1 MHTTTHIDAR
11 MNQRGIR
18 KELVSL
24 ALDLGRIEGN
34 RYVLDTK
41 TIRAEMC
48 ELRRKLKFLDDA
60 ERKGGVIVV
69 AVGESLVTTYRA
81 DSLCRPGAKTIN
93 S

>member
-1 MHTTTHIDAR
+1 MHTTSHIDAR

-24 ALDLGRIEGN
+24 ALDLGRIEGD

-48 ELRRKLKFLDDA
+48 ELRLKLKFLNDA
-60 ERKGGVIVV
+60 ERKGGVVVV
-69 AVGESLVTTYRA
+69 AAGGSLVTTYRA
-81 DSLCRPGAKTIN
+81 DSFCRPAPKTIN

>member
-24 ALDLGRIEGN
+24 ALDLGRIEGDQ
-34 RYVLDTK
+34 YILDAK

-48 ELRRKLKFLDDA
+48 DLRRKLKFLDDA

-69 AVGESLVTTYRA
+69 AAGNNLITTYRA
-81 DSLCRPGAKTIN
+81 DSFRRPNSKTIN

>member
-1 MHTTTHIDAR
+1 MHSTAHIDAR

-24 ALDLGRIEGN
+24 ALDLGHIEGD
-34 RYVLDTK
+34 RYVLDAK

-60 ERKGGVIVV
+60 ERKGGVVVV
-69 AVGESLVTTYRA
+69 AAGDSLVTAYRA
-81 DSLCRPGAKTIN
+81 DSFRRPGANTIN

>member
-1 MHTTTHIDAR
+1 MHTTTHIEAR
-11 MNQRGIR
+11 MNQRSIR

-24 ALDLGRIEGN
+24 ALDLGRIEGD

-60 ERKGGVIVV
+60 DRKGGVVVV
-69 AVGESLVTTYRA
+69 AAGGSLVTTYRA
-81 DSLCRPGAKTIN
+81 ESFRRPRTRTIN

>member
-24 ALDLGRIEGN
+24 AIDLGRIEGD

-41 TIRAEMC
+41 TIRAEMY

-60 ERKGGVIVV
+60 ERKGGVVV
-69 AVGESLVTTYRA
+69 VTAGDSLVTTYRA
-81 DSLCRPGAKTIN
+81 DSFCRPGTKTIN

>member
-1 MHTTTHIDAR
+1 

-24 ALDLGRIEGN
+24 AIDLGRIEGD
-34 RYVLDTK
+34 RYVLDSK

-60 ERKGGVIVV
+60 DRKGGVVVV
-69 AVGESLVTTYRA
+69 AAGDTLVTTYRA
-81 DSLCRPGAKTIN
+81 DSFCRPTSKIIN

>member
-1 MHTTTHIDAR
+1 MHSTAHIDVR

-24 ALDLGRIEGN
+24 ALDLGRIEGD
-34 RYVLDTK
+34 RHVLDTK

-60 ERKGGVIVV
+60 ERKGGVVVV
-69 AVGESLVTTYRA
+69 AAGDSLVTAYRA
-81 DSLCRPGAKTIN
+81 DSFRRPGANTIN

>member
-18 KELVSL
+18 KELVCL
-24 ALDLGRIEGN
+24 ALDLGRIEGD

-41 TIRAEMC
+41 IIRAEMF

-60 ERKGGVIVV
+60 ERKGGVVVV
-69 AVGESLVTTYRA
+69 AQGDSLVTTYRT
-81 DSLCRPGAKTIN
+81 DSLCWSSAKKIN

>member
-24 ALDLGRIEGN
+24 AIDLGRIEGD

-60 ERKGGVIVV
+60 ERKGGVVVV
-69 AVGESLVTTYRA
+69 AAGDSLVTTYRG

>member
-24 ALDLGRIEGN
+24 ALDLGRIEGD

-60 ERKGGVIVV
+60 ERKGGVVVV
-69 AVGESLVTTYRA
+69 AAGESLITTYRA
-81 DSLCRPGAKTIN
+81 DSFVRPGTKTIN

>member
-24 ALDLGRIEGN
+24 ALDLGRIEGD

-41 TIRAEMC
+41 TIRAEMS

-60 ERKGGVIVV
+60 DRKGGVVVV
-69 AVGESLVTTYRA
+69 AAGDSLVTTYRA
-81 DSLCRPGAKTIN
+81 DSFCRTTTKTIN

>member
-1 MHTTTHIDAR
+1 MHSTTHIDAR

-24 ALDLGRIEGN
+24 ALDLGRIEGD

-60 ERKGGVIVV
+60 ERKGGVVVV
-69 AVGESLVTTYRA
+69 AAGDSLVTAYRA
-81 DSLCRPGAKTIN
+81 DSFCRPGAKTIN

>member
-1 MHTTTHIDAR
+1 

-18 KELVSL
+18 KELVGL
-24 ALDLGRIEGN
+24 ALDLGRIEGD

-69 AVGESLVTTYRA
+69 AASDSLVTTYRA
-81 DSLCRPGAKTIN
+81 EKFCRPGTKTIN

>member
-1 MHTTTHIDAR
+1 MHTTAHIDAR

-18 KELVSL
+18 KELVGL
-24 ALDLGRIEGN
+24 ALDLGRIEGD

-41 TIRAEMC
+41 IIRAEMC
-48 ELRRKLKFLDDA
+48 AMRRKLKFLDDA

-69 AVGESLVTTYRA
+69 AAGDSLVTTYRA
-81 DSLCRPGAKTIN
+81 DSFCRSGAKTIN

>member
-1 MHTTTHIDAR
+1 MQNTTHIDAR

-24 ALDLGRIEGN
+24 ALDLGRIEGD

-48 ELRRKLKFLDDA
+48 VLRRKLKYLDDA

-69 AVGESLVTTYRA
+69 AAGDNLVTTYRA
-81 DSLCRPGAKTIN
+81 DSFCRSGAKTIN
-93 S
+93 F

>member
-1 MHTTTHIDAR
+1 MHTTTHIDVR

-24 ALDLGRIEGN
+24 ALDLGRIEGD

-48 ELRRKLKFLDDA
+48 ELRRKLKFLGDA
-60 ERKGGVIVV
+60 ERKGGVVVV
-69 AVGESLVTTYRA
+69 AAGDSLVTTYRA
-81 DSLCRPGAKTIN
+81 DGFNRPSATTIN

>member
-18 KELVSL
+18 KELVCL
-24 ALDLGRIEGN
+24 ALDLGRIEGD

-41 TIRAEMC
+41 IIRAEMF

-60 ERKGGVIVV
+60 ERKGGVVVV
-69 AVGESLVTTYRA
+69 AQGDSLVTTYRT
-81 DSLCRPGAKTIN
+81 DSFCRSSAKKIN

>member
-1 MHTTTHIDAR
+1 MHSTTHIDAR

-24 ALDLGRIEGN
+24 ALDLGHIEGD
-34 RYVLDTK
+34 RYVLDAK

-60 ERKGGVIVV
+60 ERKGGVVVV
-69 AVGESLVTTYRA
+69 AAGDSLVTAYRA
-81 DSLCRPGAKTIN
+81 DSFRRPGANTIN

>member
-1 MHTTTHIDAR
+1 MQTTTHIDAR
-11 MNQRGIR
+11 MNKRGIR

-24 ALDLGRIEGN
+24 ALDLGRIEGD

-60 ERKGGVIVV
+60 DRKGGVVVV
-69 AVGESLVTTYRA
+69 AAGGSLVTTYRA
-81 DSLCRPGAKTIN
+81 ESFCRPRTKAIN

>member
-1 MHTTTHIDAR
+1 MQSTTHIDAR

-24 ALDLGRIEGN
+24 ALDLGRIEGD

-41 TIRAEMC
+41 TTRAEMY

-60 ERKGGVIVV
+60 ERKGGVVVV
-69 AVGESLVTTYRA
+69 AAGDSLVTTYRA
-81 DSLCRPGAKTIN
+81 DSFCRPGAKTIN

>member
-1 MHTTTHIDAR
+1 MHSTAHIDAR

-24 ALDLGRIEGN
+24 ALDLGHIEGDQ
-34 RYVLDTK
+34 YVLDAK

-60 ERKGGVIVV
+60 ERKGGVVVV
-69 AVGESLVTTYRA
+69 AAGDSLVTAYRA
-81 DSLCRPGAKTIN
+81 DSFRRPGANTIN

>member
-24 ALDLGRIEGN
+24 ALDLGRIEGD

-41 TIRAEMC
+41 TIRAEMS

-60 ERKGGVIVV
+60 ERKGGVVVV
-69 AVGESLVTTYRA
+69 AAGDSLVTTYRA
-81 DSLCRPGAKTIN
+81 DSFCRPSTKTIN

>member
-1 MHTTTHIDAR
+1 MHTTAHIDAR

-24 ALDLGRIEGN
+24 ALDLGRIEGD

-41 TIRAEMC
+41 TIRAEMS

-60 ERKGGVIVV
+60 DRKGGVVVV
-69 AVGESLVTTYRA
+69 AAGDSLVTTYRA
-81 DSLCRPGAKTIN
+81 ESFCRAMTKTIN

>member
-1 MHTTTHIDAR
+1 MHSTSHIDAR

-24 ALDLGRIEGN
+24 ALDLGHIEGD
-34 RYVLDTK
+34 RYVLDAK

-60 ERKGGVIVV
+60 ERKGGVVVV
-69 AVGESLVTTYRA
+69 AAGDSLVTAYRA
-81 DSLCRPGAKTIN
+81 DSFRRPGANTIN

>member
-1 MHTTTHIDAR
+1 MHTTTHIDVR

-24 ALDLGRIEGN
+24 ALDLGRIEGD

-60 ERKGGVIVV
+60 ERKGGVVVV
-69 AVGESLVTTYRA
+69 AAGDYLVTTYRA
-81 DSLCRPGAKTIN
+81 DAFYRPSAKTIN